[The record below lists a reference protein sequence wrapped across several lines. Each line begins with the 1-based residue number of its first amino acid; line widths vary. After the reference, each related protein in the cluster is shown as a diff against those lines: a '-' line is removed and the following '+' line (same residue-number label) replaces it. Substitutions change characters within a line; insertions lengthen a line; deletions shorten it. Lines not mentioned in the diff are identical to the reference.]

1 MSPVVG
7 KDRAVPLYDDAVE
20 RIRFNLTRIQA
31 GEKAPLTEIGCL
43 TDLQFEQI
51 NVSRAKLDLHLLEQ
65 NEIIIVGRHL
75 YKSRSKDG
83 YTIDDMID
91 QIVSALSIKS
101 VVDVSADWSR
111 IDNPIPRPD
120 RYGNSINDRGVFEM
134 TSKKPRAELFSV
146 IPRGDVSKPPK

>member
-1 MSPVVG
+1 MRPFG
-7 KDRAVPLYDDAVE
+7 RGRAVPLYDDALD

-51 NVSRAKLDLHLLEQ
+51 NISRAKFDLHLLEQ

-75 YKSRSKDG
+75 YNSRSKDG

-91 QIVSALSIKS
+91 QIVSALSINS
-101 VVDVSADWSR
+101 IVDVSANWSR
-111 IDNPIPRPD
+111 IDNPFARPD
-120 RYGNSINDRGVFEM
+120 RYGNSVNDRGVFEM
-134 TSKKPRAELFSV
+134 TAKKPRAELYSV
-146 IPRGDVSKPPK
+146 MPRGDLFKPQK